1 MYSAIRVRF
10 IAQNLGAG
18 SLVKAA
24 IDDVD
29 QDGLDNG
36 LDLCLLSQYVGP
48 GDADFNGDQI
58 VNGNDFAFLDSNL
71 G

>member
-1 MYSAIRVRF
+1 VYSAIRVRF

-36 LDLCLLSQYVGP
+36 LDLSVSSRSMLAQEV
-48 GDADFNGDQI
+48 QI
-58 VNGNDFAFLDSNL
+58 STATK
-71 G
+71 